1 MISTL
6 NLNNDLINIFNMSIA
21 IKIPDIGTTV
31 TVVTL
36 VKWLRQEGD
45 VVKRGDFLCEIETD
59 KATSELESI
68 AEGTIL
74 KIMVPDGTE
83 LEQGTVIAYIGN
95 KGETVP
101 ELQSEPALTQ
111 ETNSSENSIGPQI
124 VSTNIPP
131 LIRNFA
137 KNQGVDIGSVI
148 GTGPGGRITKEDVMR
163 AKEKNEGAPKKDPS
177 EKSLSSNQ
185 AVIARRVVQSQHEI
199 PPIHMECKIN
209 MGAVLKKRRETL
221 EQSGVKISFDAF
233 FIEAAAKTIKQFPI
247 FRSTIKN
254 EKIIE
259 SENISIGIA
268 ISYNTELYI
277 PVIHNADIKAIG
289 DINQDILQYLEK
301 SKEGH
306 FTQQEL
312 SGATFSVSNLGMFPV
327 RSFLAVIPSDQ
338 SAILSIGA
346 IEETPVASNNQVIIA
361 PMAIFTLSVDH
372 KLINGREAA
381 EFLSSLKTE
390 IEKT

>member
-1 MISTL
+1 
-6 NLNNDLINIFNMSIA
+6 MSIA

-31 TVVTL
+31 TIVTL
-36 VKWLRQEGD
+36 VKWLRKEGD
-45 VVKRGDFLCEIETD
+45 VVNRGDFLCEIETD

-74 KIMVPDGTE
+74 KILVSEGTE

-95 KGETVP
+95 QGEPVP
-101 ELQSEPALTQ
+101 DIKAEAALAMG
-111 ETNSSENSIGPQI
+111 TNSSENSLGPQI
-124 VSTNIPP
+124 VSTNVPP
-131 LIRNFA
+131 LIRNLA
-137 KNQGVDIGSVI
+137 KNLGVDIGSVT
-148 GTGPGGRITKEDVMR
+148 GTGPGGRVSKEDVMR
-163 AKEKNEGAPKKDPS
+163 AKEKKEGVPGKVPS

-185 AVIARRVVQSQHEI
+185 AIIARRVVQSQREI

-209 MGAVLKKRRETL
+209 
-221 EQSGVKISFDAF
+221 ISFDAF
-233 FIEAAAKTIKQFPI
+233 FIEAVAKTIKQFPH
-247 FRSTIKN
+247 FRSTIIN
-254 EKIIE
+254 GEIIK
-259 SENISIGIA
+259 SDNISIGIA

-277 PVIHNADIKAIG
+277 PVIHNADNKAIV

-301 SKEGH
+301 SKDGH

-327 RSFLAVIPSDQ
+327 RSFLAIIPPDQ
-338 SAILSIGA
+338 AAILSVGA
-346 IEETPVASNNQVIIA
+346 IEETPIAINNQVIIV
-361 PMAIFTLSVDH
+361 PIAIFTLSVDH